1 MYTLCMVQ
9 STHTYICLSTATLIT
24 TVNDTVSGDPL
35 FTVPLNVPDKTSIM
49 NVGENDPINLCFE
62 VHGED
67 GRLFNLVSDACVS
80 VNARYARVLP
90 NEDINIVDAVFVRAS
105 DTNGSCRYV
114 EVALDQCRATV
125 DGVPVT
131 DYVAAGIT
139 VRKFR
144 NRVRIV
150 VPNCADIDLV
160 MWVSC
165 LNTTF
170 WSRES
175 TDENEIIFHAPNI
188 RFTIARGL
196 DLAERSHGLLG
207 ECVTIAIVHVH
218 HQVA

>member
-1 MYTLCMVQ
+1 M
-9 STHTYICLSTATLIT
+9 

-35 FTVPLNVPDKTSIM
+35 FSVPLNVPDKTLII

-62 VHGED
+62 VHGDD
-67 GRLFNLVSDACVS
+67 GGLFNLVSDACVS

-90 NEDINIVDAVFVRAS
+90 NEDINIVDAIYVRAT
-105 DTNGSCRYV
+105 DANGTCRNI
-114 EVALDQCRATV
+114 EVSLDQCSASI
-125 DGVPVT
+125 DNVPVT
-131 DYVAAGIT
+131 DYMNAGIT
-139 VRKFR
+139 VRRFR

-175 TDENEIIFHAPNI
+175 TDENEIIFHANNI
-188 RFTIARGL
+188 LFVIARGL
-196 DLAERSHGLLG
+196 NLAERSHGLLG
-207 ECVTIAIVHVH
+207 ECEIIVCIHSYNIFYRRIKYGNLYMCVIYD
-218 HQVA
+218 V